1 MRSGSAS
8 GSEVVGAAP
17 WIIWG
22 SELSPFTLKVIRLFR
37 HARLPFR
44 FLPADGGWL
53 ESWRFALRV
62 ESLKRGRLTLTNGP
76 LTEDDEFP
84 LVPFA
89 FGPDGENLYDSSA
102 IARWLD
108 RELPEER
115 RTIPGDEAAAF
126 VIRLIDDYADEF
138 GLYMVHHN
146 RWKVSAT
153 DNDAGSRVA
162 REFRFIA
169 GPLRPWFA
177 RRFAAR
183 QTRRLPYLFSVAPA
197 GFHID
202 GLPSSR
208 QPPGRSGF
216 PSTHELLEQSF
227 DRLLR
232 ILEELLSK
240 RSFAL
245 GERFTLADASL
256 YGQLGMNLSDPGADA
271 LMRKRAPH
279 LHRWLTALH
288 GADAEPI
295 ASGNALKIDGDLKP
309 LLAEICRTH
318 VPLMRQNAAAHQR
331 LKIFGVRGFN
341 EGAFNCGQAL
351 YDGVIDG
358 ERFRSVAKS
367 FQARVWRD
375 CLEHWSRLSA
385 SARATIEALL
395 PTQHGIGITETS

>member
-1 MRSGSAS
+1 MSAARIA
-8 GSEVVGAAP
+8 ENP

-22 SELSPFTLKVIRLFR
+22 SELSPFTLKIIRLFR

-44 FLPADGGWL
+44 FLPANGRWL
-53 ESWRFALRV
+53 ENWRCALRV
-62 ESLKRGRLTLTNGP
+62 ERLKRGRLTLTWP
-76 LTEDDEFP
+76 QLTEDDEFP

-89 FGPDGENLYDSSA
+89 FSPDGENLYDSSA
-102 IARWLD
+102 IAQWLD
-108 RELPEER
+108 CKLPDER
-115 RTIPGDEAAAF
+115 RTIPNDEAVAF
-126 VIRLIDDYADEF
+126 VIRLVDDYADEF

-146 RWKVSAT
+146 RWKVSAR

-169 GPLRPWFA
+169 GPLQPWFA

-183 QTRRLPYLFSVAPA
+183 QTRRLPYLFSAASA

-208 QPPGRSGF
+208 QPPSRPDF
-216 PSTHELLEQSF
+216 PPTHQLLEQSF

-240 RSFAL
+240 RSFVL

-256 YGQLGMNLSDPGADA
+256 YGQLGMNLSDPSADA
-271 LMRKRAPH
+271 LMRKWAPH

-295 ASGNALKIDGDLKP
+295 ASGNVLKIDGELKP
-309 LLAEICRTH
+309 LLTEICRTH
-318 VPLMRQNAAAHQR
+318 VGLMRQNAAAHQR
-331 LKIFGVRGFN
+331 LKSSGVRGFN
-341 EGAFNCGQAL
+341 EAAFNRGQAL
-351 YDGVIDG
+351 YDGVVDG
-358 ERFRSVAKS
+358 HRFRSVAKS

-385 SARATIEALL
+385 PARATIEALL
-395 PTQHGIGITETS
+395 PTRHGIGITETT